1 VLRSTRRWASST
13 YRSITAIT
21 SAAVSGWVTTPQY
34 ATSLRVKRFTYGV
47 WGEQQRN
54 VRSHFVIDEEGK
66 LSDVQVQVTPE
77 ESASTP
83 ATV

>member
-1 VLRSTRRWASST
+1 
-13 YRSITAIT
+13 
-21 SAAVSGWVTTPQY
+21 
-34 ATSLRVKRFTYGV
+34 LRVKRFTYGV